1 MQGNV
6 STNPVAAVPQA
17 APTTSVLSSIWNN
30 VKLSPQ
36 GILGYFAIVLGIVLI
51 VIAKASNMNEVAKD
65 NTLTGGSL
73 SLVAGLLLLVI
84 TKEGIA
90 SFTAWRANTPG
101 KTWLLFALVLA
112 ITIAIFTLLFYNF
125 APTETL
131 PFASAVLITLTVIGI
146 VGTLYTYAGRDVLA
160 AATTRFLFALY
171 FFLPYALFVFGF
183 VIDAMN
189 KKLEYIPA
197 SFSGLTG
204 ILFNYALGV
213 ILDKGVATPAT
224 NALCEIP
231 GLSLLSSTLVPQPMM
246 FTLTILAH
254 IATYISRSKVSDG
267 SLKFAN
273 DAGSIWPSWVL
284 YFSVFAL
291 HSAILLKNN
300 CITDNKRLIWGLL
313 LPLAY
318 GGITGAI
325 QSATLGRE
333 GFTDA
338 AGIEKFISEGFDAIQ
353 LPIREKPKEGDKKMT
368 STSSEPEVATC
379 AKGAKDGE
387 FVCESF
393 ENGVLK
399 SQVMTE

>member
-6 STNPVAAVPQA
+6 SANPVAA
-17 APTTSVLSSIWNN
+17 APAPSTSVLSSILKNLTFSW
-30 VKLSPQ
+30 Q
-36 GILGYFAIVLGIVLI
+36 GAGGYISIIIGAFLI
-51 VIAKASNMNEVAKD
+51 VIGKTAAITDQTMKNNLVQAGSVIV
-65 NTLTGGSL
+65 TLGILALFVTR
-73 SLVAGLLLLVI
+73 
-84 TKEGIA
+84 EGIA
-90 SFTAWRANTPG
+90 SLDAWR
-101 KTWLLFALVLA
+101 KTTSGGGWLTFVVVIA

-125 APTETL
+125 APAETL
-131 PFASAVLITLTVIGI
+131 PFASTVLIILTVVGI
-146 VGTLYTYAGRDVLA
+146 IGTLYAYAGRDVLA
-160 AATTRFLFALY
+160 MSMTRFLFALY

-183 VIDAMN
+183 IIDAMN

-213 ILDKGVATPAT
+213 ILNKGSAIPAT

-231 GLSLLSSTLVPQPMM
+231 GLSVLSSQLAPQPMM

-254 IATYISRSKVSDG
+254 IATYISRSRISDG
-267 SLKFAN
+267 KITFAN
-273 DAGSIWPSWVL
+273 EAETVWPSWVL
-284 YFSVFAL
+284 YFSVFGLHTAL
-291 HSAILLKNN
+291 LVRNN
-300 CITDNKRLIWGLL
+300 CVPDKTRLIWGLL

-333 GFTDA
+333 RFTDQTI
-338 AGIEKFISEGFDAIQ
+338 IEKFISEGFDAIQ
-353 LPIREKPKEGDKKMT
+353 LPIPAKSKQADKKIT
-368 STSSEPEVATC
+368 STSSDPEVATC